1 MKIYVS
7 EGRKVIFNHKALHEQ
22 FNECKD
28 RKGVTR
34 DMLELTISKELF
46 ISQSTVDNWIKGKN
60 APDNLEVVER
70 LAEALGL
77 TDCKIL
83 LLEFKEEP
91 LPTLNDRQ
99 KSAAKRIY
107 DACIDIIGDVFYDEE
122 CEITDPETAKKIKR
136 LGIVCDQEYFDLRE
150 TEIYNELCEAAS
162 ELMNISAMDREDAS
176 DLCDETMI
184 RLNTILDRY
193 I

>member
-1 MKIYVS
+1 MKIYVL

-22 FNECKD
+22 FNRYKD
-28 RKGVTR
+28 GVDTTR
-34 DMLELTISKELF
+34 YVLEDTIGKKMNTSG
-46 ISQSTVDNWIKGKN
+46 STIDNWIKGKN
-60 APDNLEVVER
+60 CPENLKVVER
-70 LAEALGL
+70 LAEVLEL
-77 TDCKIL
+77 VDYKIL
-83 LLEFKEEP
+83 LSAFKEES
-91 LPTLNDRQ
+91 LQALNDRQ

-107 DACIDIIGDVFYDEE
+107 DACIDIIGEVFYAEK
-122 CEITDPETAKKIKR
+122 CEITDPEIAKKIKK

>member
-1 MKIYVS
+1 MKIYLL
-7 EGRKVIFNHKALHEQ
+7 ERKKVVFNRMALYEE
-22 FNECKD
+22 FNKCKR
-28 RKGVTR
+28 RKSVTR
-34 DMLELTISKELF
+34 DELERTISEELF
-46 ISQSTVDNWIKGKN
+46 ISQSTVDNWIRGKN
-60 APDNLEVVER
+60 APDNLKIVER

-77 TDCKIL
+77 TDYKIL

-107 DACIDIIGDVFYDEE
+107 DACVDIIGDVLYDKE
-122 CEITDPETAKKIKR
+122 CEITGPETAKKIKK
-136 LGIVCDQEYFDLRE
+136 LSVVCDQEYFDLKD
-150 TEIYNELCEAAS
+150 TEIYNELCEAAL
-162 ELMNISAMDREDAS
+162 ELMNISAMNREDAS
-176 DLCDETMI
+176 DLCDETML